1 MRMEL
6 ECPDELLQRLQWNN
20 EELGLEVRLMLAA
33 RLYEKGLASTG
44 RAAELAGVP
53 RVLLLERLADFGVPL
68 SDLTEEELR
77 QDLEHARHGSQ

>member
-1 MRMEL
+1 
-6 ECPDELLQRLQWNN
+6 
-20 EELGLEVRLMLAA
+20 MLAA

-44 RAAELAGVP
+44 RAAELVGVP
-53 RVLLLERLADFGVPL
+53 RILLLKRLADFGVSL

>member
-1 MRMEL
+1 MRMEI
-6 ECPDELLQRLQWNN
+6 ECPDELLQQLQLNT
-20 EELGLEVRLMLAA
+20 EELSLEVRLMLAV

-53 RVLLLERLADFGVPL
+53 RLLLLERLADFGVSL

-77 QDLEHARHGSQ
+77 QDLEHARRGSQ